1 MDILLISPPL
11 FLENKRKLYPRYPP
25 YIMLSVAASLENAG
39 FKVRAYDA
47 FLEGASLTEIR
58 DLVQQARPSLIGLCP
73 ADLTRFP
80 PIEIDIKLI
89 IFLKKYFPDIPICVF
104 GIGKKGIIDT
114 LIAGAPSVDYVLLG
128 DPEEIMVELAQH
140 IDKKDDPNRIS
151 GLMCKQ
157 VDGDFSITG
166 VPRVIENL
174 DRLLPPAWHLIDLD
188 RYYFFPHRYK
198 ISKAYPITT
207 ARGCP
212 WNRCV
217 FCKEISVAGSPPYRS
232 RSPEN
237 IVSEIEYIIKGNNY
251 SEVQFYDSNFNTDIK
266 WMNRFYQ
273 EIKNR
278 KLIFR
283 WSCLARVD
291 NVNKEVLNIMKLAG
305 CWNIIFGI
313 ESSSQLLLETIDKGI
328 TIEQVKKAVKCARE
342 SGIETT
348 GSFLIGLPNE
358 RPVDVIN
365 SAKFAVQIGLCYAQF
380 FIAKWHDDHEEFQP
394 LGRLTKEWD
403 YSQFDFRGQVF
414 IPQAYQNL
422 EKLKGVQRRAYR
434 IFYFHPK
441 TILYH
446 IKKIKSLAELKRL
459 LSAFLTLIKINMG
472 RTS

>member
-1 MDILLISPPL
+1 MDILLIAPPL
-11 FLENKRKLYPRYPP
+11 FLDNKRKLYPRYPP
-25 YIMLSVAASLENAG
+25 YIMLSTAASLENAG

-47 FLEGASLTEIR
+47 FLEGAGLTEIGG
-58 DLVQQARPSLIGLCP
+58 LVRQTRPSLIGLSP
-73 ADLTRFP
+73 ADITRFP
-80 PIEIDIKLI
+80 PIEIDIQLI
-89 IFLKKYFPDIPICVF
+89 NFLKKNFPEIPLCVF

-114 LIAGAPSVDYVLLG
+114 LLSGAPNVDYVLLG
-128 DPEEIMVELAQH
+128 DPEEIIVELAQH
-140 IDKKDDPNRIS
+140 IDRKEDSNRIQ
-151 GLMCKQ
+151 GLIRKQ
-157 VDGDFSITG
+157 AGGDFSITG
-166 VPRVIENL
+166 APRIIDNL

-207 ARGCP
+207 TRGCS

-217 FCKEISVAGSPPYRS
+217 FCEELSVASSSPYRS

-237 IVSEIEYIIKGNNY
+237 VVSEIEYAVKKNNY
-251 SEVQFYDSNFNTDIK
+251 SEVQFHDSSFNTDLN
-266 WMNRFYQ
+266 WLNRFYQ

-278 KLIFR
+278 KLAFG

-291 NVNKEVLNIMKLAG
+291 NVNKEALDIMKLAG

-313 ESSSQLLLETIDKGI
+313 ESSSQFLLATINKGI
-328 TIEQVKKAVKCARE
+328 TIEQVRKAVKCARE

-348 GSFLIGLPNE
+348 GSFLLGLPNE

-380 FIAKWHDDHEEFQP
+380 FIAKWHEDHEQFQA
-394 LGRLTKEWD
+394 LGKLTREWD

-422 EKLKGVQRRAYR
+422 GEIKAAQRRAYR

-441 TILYH
+441 TILRH
-446 IKKIKSLAELKRL
+446 IRKIKSPAEFKRL
-459 LSAFLTLIKINMG
+459 FLAFLTLLKINLG
-472 RTS
+472 KTS

>member
-1 MDILLISPPL
+1 MDILLIVPPL

-39 FKVRAYDA
+39 FKVKAYDA
-47 FLEGASLTEIR
+47 FLEGANLTEIGDFVR
-58 DLVQQARPSLIGLCP
+58 QARPSLIGLCP
-73 ADLTRFP
+73 ADVSRCP
-80 PIEIDIKLI
+80 PIAIDIKLI
-89 IFLKKYFPDIPICVF
+89 NFLKKYFPEIPVCVF

-114 LIAGAPSVDYVLLG
+114 LIAGAPDVDYVLLG

-140 IDKKDDPNRIS
+140 IDKKEDSNRIQ
-151 GLMCKQ
+151 GLMRKQ
-157 VDGDFSITG
+157 ATGNFSITG
-166 VPRVIENL
+166 VPRIIDNL

-207 ARGCP
+207 TRGCF

-217 FCKEISVAGSPPYRS
+217 FCEEISVVASSPYRS

-237 IVSEIEYIIKGNNY
+237 IVSEIEYAIKKNNY
-251 SEVQFYDSNFNTDIK
+251 SEVQFHDSNFNTDIK
-266 WMNRFYQ
+266 WLNRFYQ

-278 KLIFR
+278 KLAFR

-291 NVNKEVLNIMKLAG
+291 NVNKEALNIMKLAG
-305 CWNIIFGI
+305 CWNILFGI
-313 ESSSQLLLETIDKGI
+313 ESSSQFLLETIDKGI
-328 TIEQVKKAVKCARE
+328 TIEQVKKAIKCARE

-365 SAKFAVQIGLCYAQF
+365 SAKFAVQLGLCYAQF
-380 FIAKWHDDHEEFQP
+380 FIAKWHEDHEQFQS
-394 LGRLTKEWD
+394 LGRLTREWD

-414 IPQAYQNL
+414 IPQAYQSL
-422 EKLKGVQRRAYR
+422 GKLKGVQRRAYR

-441 TILYH
+441 TILRH
-446 IKKIKSLAELKRL
+446 IRKIKSLAEFKRL
-459 LSAFLTLIKINMG
+459 FSALLILIKINIGM
-472 RTS
+472 TS